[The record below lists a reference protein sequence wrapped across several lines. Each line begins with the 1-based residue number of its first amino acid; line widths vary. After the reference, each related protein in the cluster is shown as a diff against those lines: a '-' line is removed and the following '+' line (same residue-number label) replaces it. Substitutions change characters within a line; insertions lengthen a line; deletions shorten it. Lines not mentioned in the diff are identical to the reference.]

1 MKIRPVNQLDIVSIE
16 RIAEVVEG
24 EDETLN
30 TQELD
35 PGTYALDSYWRV
47 WKLIE
52 TVTGLMEHFTETDPI
67 GKRRKAKRT
76 SGRT

>member
-1 MKIRPVNQLDIVSIE
+1 MKVRTLPQLDVVSIE

-30 TQELD
+30 THELD
-35 PGTYALDSYWRV
+35 PGTYALDSYGRV
-47 WKLIE
+47 WKLVE
-52 TVTGLMEHFTETDPI
+52 TVTGLMEHFTETDPV

-76 SGRT
+76 SPRT